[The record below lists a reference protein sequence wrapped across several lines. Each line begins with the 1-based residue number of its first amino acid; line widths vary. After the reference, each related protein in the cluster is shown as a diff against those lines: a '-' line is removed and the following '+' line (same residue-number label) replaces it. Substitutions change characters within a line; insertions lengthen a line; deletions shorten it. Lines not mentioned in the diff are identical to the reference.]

1 VSEPATQTEQ
11 LDALVGTT
19 LAERYR
25 IDELLGIGGMGAVYR
40 ARHLLLKRDV
50 AVKVL
55 HPRLSANEDI
65 SKRFDREAQSAARLD
80 HPNIIPVTEFG
91 STPDGMKYMVM
102 QLLSGQELGGLLN
115 QALDPLRAID
125 LEIQILRGLEHAHNN
140 GVIHRDL
147 KPENVFV
154 TTDHDNAEILKLV
167 DFGIAKIVDED
178 DDEGDAQPLTRM
190 GLVFGTPH
198 YMSPE
203 QATGSVIDQRTDIYS
218 AGVLLYQMLAGVL
231 PFDHDDPVSLIR
243 MQVSLDPP
251 PLPAAIPLPL
261 QRVVKMMMAKGR
273 DERYPDA
280 RSARKALQSV
290 QARLSDDAGIPIKL
304 SPHDTGLVDP
314 RDIYPAG
321 HEALVNNPAFR
332 AGSGSMSA
340 ASIST
345 SGSGSGSGS
354 IPGAPISYDPSEHSG
369 PRSTLATGSSSGSDS
384 GRGMEIGASVHQT
397 VPPVGPKMTHMSLA
411 DALTQ
416 SHPTLQQ
423 RSVLVAWMAVIPRR
437 WWYVG
442 GGILGLLLLISIWPQ
457 GDDEAPADDETTT
470 EPVATIASSE
480 GGGDPP
486 EVDVTPSIDADT
498 LVAIDVALTSKN
510 EDQALD
516 LIRPARDKFPNDPQ
530 LLWREGKALA
540 IKRAKSSRV
549 TALERYS
556 QALDQDPTLIDNPD
570 FYGELNVLLRNKT
583 LQEQAI
589 NLALQKLGPA
599 GHQYLL
605 ELVNVADPNE
615 MLGWVDRHRVLD
627 VLRTDLNSI
636 KLVDAKLNLARDL
649 YQAAQAPKPCVEF
662 AKVLDT
668 IIEAKDV
675 YFVEHVF
682 SAKPPVLGEG
692 SDSTGCEGLEDKLVV
707 VRDLLA
713 TAHPEE
719 AAKHGTTPAK
729 KPAPKKRNKKR

>member
-1 VSEPATQTEQ
+1 
-11 LDALVGTT
+11 
-19 LAERYR
+19 
-25 IDELLGIGGMGAVYR
+25 
-40 ARHLLLKRDV
+40 
-50 AVKVL
+50 L

-115 QALDPLRAID
+115 RALDPLRAID
-125 LEIQILRGLEHAHNN
+125 LEIQILRGLEHAHSN

-154 TTDHDNAEILKLV
+154 TTDHDNAEVLKLV
-167 DFGIAKIVDED
+167 DFGIAKIVDE

-251 PLPAAIPLPL
+251 PLPDTIPLPL

-290 QARLSDDAGIPIKL
+290 QARLSDDAGIPIKV

-332 AGSGSMSA
+332 AGSGSISSA
-340 ASIST
+340 SGSGPT
-345 SGSGSGSGS
+345 SSSSGSGSM
-354 IPGAPISYDPSEHSG
+354 PGAPMPYDPSEHSG
-369 PRSTLATGSSSGSDS
+369 PRSAQASGSDS
-384 GRGMEIGASVHQT
+384 GTSVDGGASVSPT

-416 SHPTLQQ
+416 SRPTLHQ
-423 RSVLVAWMAVIPRR
+423 RSPLTAWMAMIPRR
-437 WWYVG
+437 WWYVS
-442 GGILGLLLLISIWPQ
+442 GGILGLLLLISIWPHG
-457 GDDEAPADDETTT
+457 GDDDTSVTDEATTDGT
-470 EPVATIASSE
+470 ATIASSE

-486 EVDVTPSIDADT
+486 EVDVTPGVDAET

-556 QALDQDPTLIDNPD
+556 QALAQDPTLIDNPD

-589 NLALQKLGPA
+589 DLALQQLGPA

-615 MLGWVDRHRVLD
+615 MLSWSDRHRVLD

-668 IIEAKDV
+668 IIESKDV
-675 YFVEHVF
+675 YFVEHVL
-682 SAKPPVLGEG
+682 SAKPPVLGEA
-692 SDSTGCEGLEDKLVV
+692 SDNTGCKGLDAKLVV
-707 VRDLLA
+707 VRDLLT

-719 AAKHGTTPAK
+719 AAKHGSTTTK
-729 KPAPKKRNKKR
+729 KPAPKKRTKKKR